1 MNSLLY
7 ITIVL
12 PLLLLVCNF
21 NKNTVIIVTKFV
33 LVYLIC
39 SFLVSFFLNTSL
51 FENQQYNWCGK
62 GIALF
67 FLLIV
72 INIPIL
78 GLNQFSFGIDFKFEE
93 SKKLFIFCMLYFV
106 FRLLIYIALPGASP
120 QLHLETFLYQ
130 ATLPGFQ
137 EEILLR
143 GILLTLIHQSV
154 RTHGIYLGNLP
165 ISWAALITSLL
176 FGLEHGLEVDLNN
189 MLNFSW
195 FNFIRTFID
204 GFIFARLTER
214 TKSLVP
220 AIIYHNLLNL
230 IGNH

>member
-1 MNSLLY
+1 MNALLH
-7 ITIVL
+7 ITIIL
-12 PLLLLVCNF
+12 PLLVLVSHF
-21 NKNTVIIVTKFV
+21 NKNTIIILVKFV

-39 SFLVSFFLNTSL
+39 SFLVSYLLNTSL
-51 FENQQYNWCGK
+51 FDAQQYNWCGK
-62 GIALF
+62 GSALL
-67 FLLIV
+67 FLLII
-72 INIPIL
+72 INIPVL
-78 GLNQFSFGIDFKFEE
+78 GLNQFRFGLDFKLEE
-93 SKKLFIFCMLYFV
+93 GKKLLLFCALYFV
-106 FRLLIYIALPGASP
+106 FRLLIYIAIPGASF
-120 QLHLETFLYQ
+120 QFHLETFLYQ

-176 FGLEHGLEVDLNN
+176 FGLEHGLEVDVNN
-189 MLNFSW
+189 LLNFSW
-195 FNFIRTFID
+195 FSFIRTFMD

-214 TKSLVP
+214 TKSLMP